1 MVQTLLCCTGDY
13 LGNQVVTLSEEQLV
27 DVGPRTSL
35 ESWRESPPEV
45 LVVLLDISDG
55 DGESPRIFCKYFF
68 IPSLHKLSRV
78 SNPTIFLIFNLDLFN
93 NFKSVVVICSKFYRL
108 TAN

>member
-1 MVQTLLCCTGDY
+1 MVHNREFHSSHTTHVVLSIDHQALRSNKGVLLCTWDY

-55 DGESPRIFCKYFF
+55 DRESPHIFCKYFF
-68 IPSLHKLSRV
+68 YSLF
-78 SNPTIFLIFNLDLFN
+78 T
-93 NFKSVVVICSKFYRL
+93 
-108 TAN
+108 